1 MEITKVQIWHYV
13 SSQSNP
19 ADYASRGLDVRN
31 LEKIHRCF
39 SGPSFL
45 WSKDWRSCGNINSVS
60 EKDTEL
66 RKKVRVSF
74 TVTDDTIISR
84 IGLLTAKWFKMKKI
98 MAWVIQAKEV
108 LTEQIRKPTSEN
120 LEKLMNVELLEK
132 AANSIVKM
140 VQLKSFGEEIRI
152 LSAKQN

>member
-1 MEITKVQIWHYV
+1 M
-13 SSQSNP
+13 
-19 ADYASRGLDVRN
+19 
-31 LEKIHRCF
+31 
-39 SGPSFL
+39 
-45 WSKDWRSCGNINSVS
+45 S

-66 RKKVRVSF
+66 RKEVRVSF

-120 LEKLMNVELLEK
+120 LEKLMKVELLEK

>member
-1 MEITKVQIWHYV
+1 M
-13 SSQSNP
+13 
-19 ADYASRGLDVRN
+19 
-31 LEKIHRCF
+31 
-39 SGPSFL
+39 
-45 WSKDWRSCGNINSVS
+45 S

-66 RKKVRVSF
+66 RKEVRVSF

>member
-1 MEITKVQIWHYV
+1 M
-13 SSQSNP
+13 
-19 ADYASRGLDVRN
+19 
-31 LEKIHRCF
+31 
-39 SGPSFL
+39 
-45 WSKDWRSCGNINSVS
+45 S

-66 RKKVRVSF
+66 RKEVRVSF

-140 VQLKSFGEEIRI
+140 VQLRSFGEEIRI

>member
-1 MEITKVQIWHYV
+1 M
-13 SSQSNP
+13 
-19 ADYASRGLDVRN
+19 
-31 LEKIHRCF
+31 
-39 SGPSFL
+39 
-45 WSKDWRSCGNINSVS
+45 S
-60 EKDTEL
+60 EKDSEL
-66 RKKVRVSF
+66 RKEVRVSL

>member
-1 MEITKVQIWHYV
+1 M
-13 SSQSNP
+13 
-19 ADYASRGLDVRN
+19 
-31 LEKIHRCF
+31 
-39 SGPSFL
+39 
-45 WSKDWRSCGNINSVS
+45 S

-66 RKKVRVSF
+66 RKEVRVSF

-84 IGLLTAKWFKMKKI
+84 IGFLTAKWFKMKKI